1 MPQRNALDLLA
12 EDQRRSE
19 FAAHD
24 ARGAV
29 NLSTLQN
36 PEPWFREALDAV
48 ATASGTTV
56 TPLKALGVATVFACV
71 NSVSRSIASLPLKLY
86 RKVPGGG
93 REEAVE
99 HPLYSLLHDA
109 PNDEMTSAEFRRA
122 VQANATL
129 RQVGYALIVRNGLQE
144 VAELWPIENCDIRA
158 ERDSASNQ
166 LVYRIKQGGAE
177 RMVSASSILRVSGL
191 TANGI
196 TAMDPMGAVREVIG
210 LAMALQE
217 HGARFF
223 SNASTPSVG
232 IELPQN
238 MTPEQLLAFGDKW
251 DAVNTGK
258 NKHKRAII
266 SGGAKF
272 ANVPQPNNEQS
283 QFLESR
289 RYQDESIAKIFGVP
303 PHKVGDLSH
312 AHFTNVEQENQNYV
326 TDTLL
331 PWCTQWAQCLNQK
344 LLSPAERRVYSF
356 DFVFEG
362 LLRGDIA
369 TRFAAYATARQWG
382 WMNVNEIRRRE
393 NLNPVE
399 GGEIY
404 LQPLNM
410 AEAGA
415 ADADPSEDTQQI
427 A

>member
-1 MPQRNALDLLA
+1 MRAGTEGAASSRNY
-12 EDQRRSE
+12 
-19 FAAHD
+19 
-24 ARGAV
+24 
-29 NLSTLQN
+29 STLTN

-86 RKVPGGG
+86 RKIPGGG
-93 REEAVE
+93 KEEAVE

-109 PNDEMTSAEFRRA
+109 PNEEMTSAEFRRA

-144 VAELWPIENCDIRA
+144 VVELWPIENGHIRC
-158 ERDSASNQ
+158 ERQKGTNA
-166 LVYRIKQGGAE
+166 LVYHVKHDGSE
-177 RMVSASSILRVSGL
+177 RQVPASSILRVSGL

-196 TAMDPMGAVREVIG
+196 TALDPMGAVREVIG

-223 SNASTPSVG
+223 SNASTPSIG
-232 IELPQN
+232 IEIAAN
-238 MTPEQLLAFGDKW
+238 MTPAQVKEFGEKW
-251 DAVNTGK
+251 DAANGGRNQHRRSILT
-258 NKHKRAII
+258 
-266 SGGAKF
+266 GGAKHV
-272 ANVPQPNNEQS
+272 NVQQANNEQA

-289 RYQDESIAKIFGVP
+289 RYQDESIAKVFGVP

-369 TRFAAYATARQWG
+369 TRFNAYATARQWG

-393 NLNPVE
+393 NLNPVP

-410 AEAGA
+410 EEAGA
-415 ADADPSEDTQQI
+415 PSVDDTEDTLKT